1 MLRQDILRSMASR
14 FEMHC
19 ESLIDED
26 SNGSSD
32 VDSECSRVYHEVPRR
47 VFVNLPKSKLVVSD
61 YLFPGEGAKDSFD
74 SFRDLLSLEIENED
88 DVITLKEK
96 AFGMFFCKV
105 SKS

>member
-1 MLRQDILRSMASR
+1 MLKQDILRSMASR

-26 SNGSSD
+26 ANVSSD
-32 VDSECSRVYHEVPRR
+32 VDSEFAKVYHEVPRR

-74 SFRDLLSLEIENED
+74 SFRDLLGLEIEHED
-88 DVITLKEK
+88 DVVTFKEK
-96 AFGMFFCKV
+96 PFGKLP
-105 SKS
+105 